1 MKINKVEISAFRAFD
16 KLEDSTFDFSIDRDT
31 TANFISIYAPNGY
44 GKTSFYDAVEWA
56 ITGQI
61 SRFQKNAPENKKAG
75 VENRKSNKNQYLL
88 QHNRQKQLGFVQV
101 FTDNNNHSFPK
112 KNISNSTIYDFNKA
126 PINNYFRDVVLSQ
139 DLIDTFIKEEKAEER
154 YKKFISNIPYLNDY
168 NTSLQNAI
176 KLIENV
182 DEEIKKLTQNKI
194 ELEKKQLQFDFEGE
208 SKVLEEINKVI
219 SLLISKNEE
228 LAPIEKNS
236 FTKLELT
243 TLTQKI
249 SSALVSLQ
257 IEIDA
262 LKLRGENVEIAF
274 NGSSVDD
281 NKSGLIQYYA
291 NIEKG
296 KELSKKLIE
305 LKSFL
310 QALDQRDLAEENRK
324 NLNKELVGKIKLL
337 DDTSKIK
344 NEFERFQI
352 IQNNISGHNKSI
364 DANTLV
370 IERHKDS
377 QQNFKSIL
385 SDLKID
391 LTKLTE
397 AITTQKKK
405 LERIPSLEKQ
415 INQYNDQVDLSS
427 KEIVSTELLINT
439 NKDLIL
445 ETTQK
450 LDLYNF
456 HLSNLNF
463 DIDLLLDNPIYE
475 GFKDK
480 IRNVQDFRLQ
490 LSQLEKSLTNINS
503 KIESQNSLNSELKN
517 LITKGLE
524 LISKNNAS
532 DCPLCLAHYESYE
545 VLSDK
550 ISRNPLIDDLLK
562 SSLTEKSNIELSLN
576 EINIKNSLIIN
587 EISDFIKKLIEQEQN
602 QKIKAES
609 ELTRLKTLLERTLK
623 MNRAQKED
631 KEKLIIFL
639 EGLSINDFKRNLEAE
654 IKTSDAKLKIIES
667 NIEKKN
673 TEIEALQ
680 DLIKRALSESELL
693 KNSIEKEQQSDLYK
707 SIVAFFKDV
716 LKTNEV
722 NLNNLNT
729 YSSLIS
735 SQTNELKTKISEQE
749 KLISELVDVLAINKL
764 SQEQLVNDIILIS
777 NLIELNNKVTKNFE
791 AFIQSDYK
799 INLSNLSLQDAT
811 SEFEKIKNEISE
823 KINSKNEVLKNYK
836 IVESLKDKV
845 FSFLESEKTKESIEE
860 IKKEIGVLSRINED
874 LIREKIGLEK
884 YLKETIDNFFYT
896 KLINK
901 IYSKIDPHPD
911 NYKIEFDCDFK
922 EKNPRL
928 QIYTSDSEN
937 KKSVPSLYFSSAQ
950 INILS
955 LSIFLARALKA
966 SDPKTKEP
974 IECIFIDDP
983 IQSMDSINILSFIDL
998 FRSLI
1003 VNLDRQLIVSTHEE
1017 NFHLLLQKKIPS
1029 KLFKSKFLQ
1038 FETFGKLEKMAN
1050 A

>member
-1 MKINKVEISAFRAFD
+1 
-16 KLEDSTFDFSIDRDT
+16 
-31 TANFISIYAPNGY
+31 
-44 GKTSFYDAVEWA
+44 
-56 ITGQI
+56 
-61 SRFQKNAPENKKAG
+61 
-75 VENRKSNKNQYLL
+75 
-88 QHNRQKQLGFVQV
+88 
-101 FTDNNNHSFPK
+101 
-112 KNISNSTIYDFNKA
+112 
-126 PINNYFRDVVLSQ
+126 
-139 DLIDTFIKEEKAEER
+139 
-154 YKKFISNIPYLNDY
+154 
-168 NTSLQNAI
+168 
-176 KLIENV
+176 
-182 DEEIKKLTQNKI
+182 
-194 ELEKKQLQFDFEGE
+194 
-208 SKVLEEINKVI
+208 
-219 SLLISKNEE
+219 
-228 LAPIEKNS
+228 
-236 FTKLELT
+236 
-243 TLTQKI
+243 
-249 SSALVSLQ
+249 
-257 IEIDA
+257 
-262 LKLRGENVEIAF
+262 
-274 NGSSVDD
+274 
-281 NKSGLIQYYA
+281 
-291 NIEKG
+291 
-296 KELSKKLIE
+296 
-305 LKSFL
+305 
-310 QALDQRDLAEENRK
+310 
-324 NLNKELVGKIKLL
+324 
-337 DDTSKIK
+337 
-344 NEFERFQI
+344 
-352 IQNNISGHNKSI
+352 
-364 DANTLV
+364 
-370 IERHKDS
+370 
-377 QQNFKSIL
+377 
-385 SDLKID
+385 
-391 LTKLTE
+391 
-397 AITTQKKK
+397 
-405 LERIPSLEKQ
+405 
-415 INQYNDQVDLSS
+415 
-427 KEIVSTELLINT
+427 
-439 NKDLIL
+439 
-445 ETTQK
+445 
-450 LDLYNF
+450 
-456 HLSNLNF
+456 
-463 DIDLLLDNPIYE
+463 
-475 GFKDK
+475 
-480 IRNVQDFRLQ
+480 
-490 LSQLEKSLTNINS
+490 
-503 KIESQNSLNSELKN
+503 
-517 LITKGLE
+517 
-524 LISKNNAS
+524 
-532 DCPLCLAHYESYE
+532 
-545 VLSDK
+545 
-550 ISRNPLIDDLLK
+550 
-562 SSLTEKSNIELSLN
+562 
-576 EINIKNSLIIN
+576 
-587 EISDFIKKLIEQEQN
+587 
-602 QKIKAES
+602 
-609 ELTRLKTLLERTLK
+609 
-623 MNRAQKED
+623 
-631 KEKLIIFL
+631 
-639 EGLSINDFKRNLEAE
+639 LEAE

>member
-16 KLEDSTFDFSIDRDT
+16 KLEDSTFDFSIDKNT

-56 ITGQI
+56 VTGQI
-61 SRFQKNAPENKKAG
+61 SRFQKNAPENEKVGK
-75 VENRKSNKNQYLL
+75 ENRKNNKNQYFL
-88 QHNRQKQLGFVQV
+88 QHNKQEKLGFVQV
-101 FTDNNNHSFPK
+101 FTNNKNHSFPK
-112 KNISNSTIYDFNKA
+112 KNILSTKIYDFKRE
-126 PINNYFRDVVLSQ
+126 PNNSYFRDVILSQ

-154 YKKFISNIPYLNDY
+154 YKKFISNIPYLKNY
-168 NTSLQNAI
+168 NTSLQNAN

-182 DEEIKKLTQNKI
+182 EEEITELTKNKT
-194 ELEKKQLQFDFEGE
+194 ELEKQQLKFDFEGE

-219 SLLISKNEE
+219 GKLIAKNEK

-236 FTKLELT
+236 FNKIELA

-274 NGSSVDD
+274 NGLSEDD
-281 NKSGLIQYYA
+281 NKSGLIQYHA

-305 LKSFL
+305 FKSFL
-310 QALDQRDLAEENRK
+310 QAFDQRDLAEENKK
-324 NLNKELVGKIKLL
+324 NLNKDLVDKIKLL
-337 DDTSKIK
+337 DETSKIK

-352 IQNNISGHNKSI
+352 IQNNISEHNKSI

-370 IERHKDS
+370 IEKYKDS
-377 QQNFKSIL
+377 EQNIKSIL

-391 LTKLTE
+391 LIKITDV
-397 AITTQKKK
+397 ITTQKEK
-405 LERIPSLEKQ
+405 LDRVPTLEKQ
-415 INQYNDQVDLSS
+415 INEYNDKVEFSS
-427 KEIVSTELLINT
+427 KEIARTELLINT
-439 NKDLIL
+439 NKDLVH
-445 ETTQK
+445 ESTQK
-450 LDLYNF
+450 LDLYKSD
-456 HLSNLNF
+456 LSNLN
-463 DIDLLLDNPIYE
+463 DDVDLLLDNNIYE

-480 IRNVQDFRLQ
+480 IRNALDFRLQ
-490 LSQLEKSLTNINS
+490 LSQLEKDLGNINS

-524 LISKNNAS
+524 LITNNNLS
-532 DCPLCLAHYESYE
+532 DCPLCLAHYDSYK
-545 VLSDK
+545 VLSIK
-550 ISRNPLIDDLLK
+550 ISSNPLIDDLLK

-576 EINIKNSLIIN
+576 EISQKKSLIIN
-587 EISDFIKKLIEQEQN
+587 EIADFIKNLIEQEQN
-602 QKIKAES
+602 QKVKAEN
-609 ELTRLKTLLERTLK
+609 ELTRLNTLLERTLK
-623 MNRAQKED
+623 MSIALKEE
-631 KEKLIIFL
+631 KEKVIIFL
-639 EGLSINDFKRNLEAE
+639 EGLSIQDFIEKVRDDMKTSEANSKIIVGKLENANAE
-654 IKTSDAKLKIIES
+654 IETFQELIIKAS
-667 NIEKKN
+667 
-673 TEIEALQ
+673 
-680 DLIKRALSESELL
+680 SESELL
-693 KNSIEKEQQSDLYK
+693 KNSIEKEQQSDLFK
-707 SIVAFFKDV
+707 SGMAFFKDV
-716 LKTNEV
+716 LKTNDI

-729 YSSLIS
+729 FSSQIS
-735 SQTNELKTKISEQE
+735 SQTKELKTKISEQE
-749 KLISELVDVLAINKL
+749 KLISNLIDELAKTKL
-764 SQEQLVNDIILIS
+764 SQKELANEIKLIS
-777 NLIELNNKVTKNFE
+777 NLIELNNKYTKNFE

-799 INLSNLSLQDAT
+799 INLLDLSLQEAT
-811 SEFEKIKNEISE
+811 SEFEKIKSTLSNNILTKNEI
-823 KINSKNEVLKNYK
+823 LKNYK
-836 IVESLKDKV
+836 IVENLKDKV
-845 FSFLESEKTKESIEE
+845 FSFLESEKAKD
-860 IKKEIGVLSRINED
+860 RI
-874 LIREKIGLEK
+874 EKIKTEIVVLTNVKKSLNLEKEGLEK

-896 KLINK
+896 DLINK

-922 EKNPRL
+922 DKSPRL

-998 FRSLI
+998 FRSLT

-1029 KLFKSKFLQ
+1029 KLFKSKYLQ
-1038 FETFGKLEKMAN
+1038 FETFGKLEKIAN